1 MEIKKKTDE
10 AVTIIGNATSISGR
24 LEGDENL
31 TVHGRVDG
39 SINLSK
45 LLTIENTGEVRAEI
59 KVREAIILGVLEGN
73 VEAEE
78 LVHITEQG
86 RMVGDIKAPRVI
98 LVDGASFRGNIDMG
112 EFSLSSEFDEEE

>member
-1 MEIKKKTDE
+1 MEMKSKQDE
-10 AVTIIGNATSISGR
+10 PVTIIGEDTAISGR

-31 TVHGRVDG
+31 IVHGRIDG

-45 LLTIENTGEVRAEI
+45 LLVIEHTGVVQAEI
-59 KVREAIILGVLEGN
+59 KVREATIYGVVEGN

-98 LVDGASFRGNIDMG
+98 LVDGAKFKGNIDMG
-112 EFSLSSEFDEEE
+112 TESDEA

>member
-1 MEIKKKTDE
+1 MEIKKKSDE
-10 AVTIIGNATSISGR
+10 AVTVIGNATSISGR

-45 LLTIENTGEVRAEI
+45 LLTIENTGEVRAEV

-112 EFSLSSEFDEEE
+112 EFSLSPDFEEE

>member
-1 MEIKKKTDE
+1 MDLKKKTDE
-10 AVTIIGNATSISGR
+10 PVTIIGNATSIRGR

-31 TVHGRVDG
+31 TVHGNIEG

-45 LLTIENTGEVRAEI
+45 VITIEATGVVRAEI
-59 KVREAIILGVLEGN
+59 NVREAIIYGVIEGN

-86 RMVGDIKAPRVI
+86 RMTGDIKAPRVI
-98 LVDGASFRGNIDMG
+98 LVDGGTLKGNIDMG
-112 EFSLSSEFDEEE
+112 DRSLDNK

>member
-1 MEIKKKTDE
+1 MDMKKKTDE
-10 AVTIIGNATSISGR
+10 PVTIIGEATSISGK

-31 TVHGRVDG
+31 TVHGRIEG

-45 LLTIENTGEVRAEI
+45 LLTIENTGVVRAEI
-59 KVREAIILGVLEGN
+59 TVREAIIYGMVEGN

-112 EFSLSSEFDEEE
+112 EVNVSRDLEDE